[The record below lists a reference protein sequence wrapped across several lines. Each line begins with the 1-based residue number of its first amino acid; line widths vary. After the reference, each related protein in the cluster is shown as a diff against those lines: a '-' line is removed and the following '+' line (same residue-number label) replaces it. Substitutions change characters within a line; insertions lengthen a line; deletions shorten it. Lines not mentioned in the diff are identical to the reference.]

1 MYNLL
6 SSYQGRGVE
15 HCEALKMD
23 RFPKR
28 IVPECRC
35 TSINISPKTQLK
47 TTLVHNYILNGKF
60 NPKMDRI
67 RESFSK
73 IRSYFTL
80 FKQWQGRSSLLRTSC
95 TSASEYT
102 PISMTIRKYPWKCL
116 NNVLTRTAVSIFLV
130 ILNVKHD
137 FEDVLSF
144 KCFRV
149 LNMAQLYM

>member
-6 SSYQGRGVE
+6 SSYQGRGAE

-47 TTLVHNYILNGKF
+47 TTLLHNYILNGKF

-80 FKQWQGRSSLLRTSC
+80 FKQWQGRSSLLPTSWPLRVNIHQC
-95 TSASEYT
+95 
-102 PISMTIRKYPWKCL
+102 PWQSV
-116 NNVLTRTAVSIFLV
+116 N
-130 ILNVKHD
+130 ILENAWIM
-137 FEDVLSF
+137 FWLGQQS
-144 KCFRV
+144 
-149 LNMAQLYM
+149 QYSWSS